1 MGKKPK
7 IADPLA
13 PVRTTPMKV
22 THLELNPAGSRN
34 AGKGWFD
41 PLPAFPDE
49 ILACKNLVMLEVF
62 RGIRDGTIPP
72 AIGTLKKLTHLGL
85 GGLTTTELP
94 KELGQLAKLEHL
106 GLAYMESLT
115 SLPASVSKLTKL
127 VDIQAPYAGLTALPP
142 IGTLKKLQLANFAH
156 SKLAT
161 VDASLWDCAALEALY
176 LPSTLTSLPRGIAK
190 LKKLRELSL
199 SPSALASIAAELPKL
214 QLDELQVRGED
225 GALLPDELGAMVT
238 LSHLDLGYLELTS
251 LPSTITKLANLT
263 ALHLGGNK
271 LSTLIDTVLAFPK
284 LRTLDYS
291 GNPIAVAERR
301 ELDKL
306 MKLPPAKR
314 KKPAVKAAPKP
325 KAAKAMAK
333 AKPKLTPIGQ
343 VASVNASLSMIIA
356 DAKVA
361 KQWTGVGDDPDDSDW
376 DRARAA
382 LAKKSYAML
391 DVGDHSAVALTL
403 EVGQGIAHVFRIG
416 ERIVVVEAI
425 ADNTEDE
432 LFLEYVASA
441 PQKPKSV
448 ANLTIPSKKL
458 VFVPTTEPGDS
469 DESLSI
475 DVPAKISIT
484 IEPHTESSWGRA
496 RRFFVTPA

>member
-13 PVRTTPMKV
+13 PVRTSPTKV

-49 ILACKNLVMLEVF
+49 ILACKNLVMLEIF

-94 KELGQLAKLEHL
+94 AELGQLAKLEHL

-115 SLPASVSKLTKL
+115 SLPASIAKLTRL
-127 VDIQAPYAGLTALPP
+127 VDIQAPYAGITALPP
-142 IGTLKKLQLANFAH
+142 LGTLKKLQLANFAN

-161 VDASLWDCAALEALY
+161 VDPSLWDCAALEALY
-176 LPSTLTSLPRGIAK
+176 LPRTLTSLPPGIAK

-214 QLDELQVRGED
+214 KLDQLQVRGEQ
-225 GALLPDELGAMVT
+225 GELLPEGIGQIAT
-238 LSHLDLGYLELTS
+238 LTHLDIGFLELTS
-251 LPSTITKLANLT
+251 LPSSITNLT
-263 ALHLGGNK
+263 NLAALHLAGNK

-284 LRTLDYS
+284 LKTLEYS

-325 KAAKAMAK
+325 KTAK
-333 AKPKLTPIGQ
+333 AKAKLQPIGQ
-343 VASVNASLSMIIA
+343 IASVNASLSMIIA

-361 KQWTGVGDDPDDSDW
+361 KQWTGAGDDPDDSDW
-376 DRARAA
+376 DRARIA

-391 DVGDHSAVALTL
+391 DVGNSSAVALTL
-403 EVGQGIAHVFRIG
+403 EVGQGIASVYRVG
-416 ERIVVVEAI
+416 DRVVVVESI

-432 LFLEYVASA
+432 LFLEYVASP

-448 ANLTIPSKKL
+448 ANLAIPSKKL
-458 VFVPTTEPGDS
+458 VFIPTTEAGDS
-469 DESLSI
+469 DESLSV